1 VVYTYKRRLFRN
13 KKDEV
18 LIYTKAWMN
27 LENISLNERSQSQKT
42 TGYLIAFI
50 LNVLEKERRLVGF
63 VELGKMRGMRSVC

>member
-1 VVYTYKRRLFRN
+1 
-13 KKDEV
+13 
-18 LIYTKAWMN
+18 MN